1 MRRRS
6 NRYPGLCDEKL
17 ATGGRRF
24 RICITHNGE
33 THQRYFYYGIKRTKA
48 DALKMAKAEWERL
61 REKMPMLTAERKAE
75 KLEKAGPNAKVTGV
89 RRIIGISKGREY
101 EFWSATWSDSKGRRC
116 TRKFSITKYGV
127 RKGRELAIEARVKG
141 LMSSK

>member
-1 MRRRS
+1 MKRRT

-24 RICITHNGE
+24 RICITRDGQ
-33 THQRYFYYGIKRTKA
+33 TYQRYFYYGVKRTKVEA
-48 DALKMAKAEWERL
+48 QKLAREEWERM
-61 REKMPMLTAERKAE
+61 RETMPVNTAEVKIR
-75 KLEKAGPNAKVTGV
+75 KLEKAGPTTRLSGV
-89 RRIIGISKGREY
+89 RRITSISKGREY

-116 TRKFSITKYGV
+116 TRKFSISKHGV

-141 LMSSK
+141 LGGSR